1 MPYLVR
7 NLIAPSLIEDIRL
20 AMLKLKLFIRSIYHK
35 FSNNHRVIEWLL
47 LTIASILLVF
57 VVLLLSISVSDY
69 LYGEKTTDIY
79 LTTLRDLIAD
89 LALIIQLL
97 LFFVLYDLVLFLQF
111 GPVAWFILGVSWLF
125 LLYVCYGNED
135 DDDDEDKPKK

>member
-1 MPYLVR
+1 
-7 NLIAPSLIEDIRL
+7 
-20 AMLKLKLFIRSIYHK
+20 
-35 FSNNHRVIEWLL
+35 
-47 LTIASILLVF
+47 
-57 VVLLLSISVSDY
+57 
-69 LYGEKTTDIY
+69 
-79 LTTLRDLIAD
+79 
-89 LALIIQLL
+89 L

>member
-20 AMLKLKLFIRSIYHK
+20 AMLKLKLFIRSIYHE

-47 LTIASILLVF
+47 LAIASILLVF

-89 LALIIQLL
+89 LALITRLL